1 MATASA
7 GYNYA
12 EDLDAKKARKAP
24 TDPTTQDRALNKV
37 NNAAFK
43 GPPSPTTPVP
53 HRLVPKTVPPP
64 TFAVPP
70 ESSSTKTALLTI
82 PGAVRSTL
90 PPRQAIFPD
99 TAQFFPP
106 ITNGTWAGDKPFGAE
121 AEQKLADIT
130 NVNNASKARN
140 NTAEPAK
147 PIAIQ
152 SELPSLVLEQ
162 KRPDLENPSTDL
174 PTTDDQDETLA
185 DAAQSR
191 KPLDTIFVM
200 DSIEDSYA
208 SSEFDQPL
216 ASDSSIFSTVRS
228 VRGRGSLYLSES
240 SGHMEQDNM
249 SELLSDLQTI
259 GGAVQELRTKC
270 LDYEGFEATLI
281 TRLGEIRRLQKDILS
296 EISVEEDSMLK
307 LKKSIS
313 ALRAKR
319 VAVAEALR
327 SKEIEKADEK
337 EKADATMEAELKAM
351 IYEHE
356 ALMKEHEESEAGGV
370 MMVDVTMADIKEEEE
385 PVEENFFTETIPD
398 IEEKPIKEAPS
409 TSTTP
414 RVGEEEEN
422 LVEEEPFAGTG
433 SDIKEPTKEG
443 SSAET
448 TLDTEGE
455 DNPIEERPPAETMF
469 DTEEG
474 SKKIEESFVEN
485 ERIEKEDASLK
496 NNHIQREL
504 GSELERARAEKY
516 RLENESVE
524 EQIRKLKTV
533 RIESEHIQS
542 EVVGVEGVRLRQTLV
557 AAETIGR
564 EKVEKDRLAA
574 ELLKREQESYLLQEA
589 IDKAEFDLK
598 LGKVEKDFRWECAEA
613 DRAAASLLEQ
623 GRTIEHTITG
633 ASNKQLA
640 WQVENELPKNTRIG
654 RPETQS
660 KKDQKPCLE
669 RERHEHVRIDADNR
683 RTRAETFRREEEELV
698 REHLEKV
705 RRQEERFKVERAE
718 RQRVEGEGLHAEHD
732 EKPHEAAI
740 LEKESQRALVR
751 ERGETVSLEKR
762 LGGIRIEKRVV
773 RNKLLAV
780 EQPAIGPA
788 RQLMF
793 EQRRPIFIPE
803 PTTRST
809 SPEPPDTTATGNTP
823 FPYTLELDL
832 KPMYG

>member
-12 EDLDAKKARKAP
+12 EDLDAKKAGKAP
-24 TDPTTQDRALNKV
+24 TDPALQDRALNKV
-37 NNAAFK
+37 NAGLK
-43 GPPSPTTPVP
+43 GPHSFATPVP
-53 HRLVPKTVPPP
+53 HRLAPKTVPPP
-64 TFAVPP
+64 TFIAPP
-70 ESSSTKTALLTI
+70 GSSPTRTALLTI
-82 PGAVRSTL
+82 PSAVRSTL
-90 PPRQAIFPD
+90 PPRQIIFPD
-99 TAQFFPP
+99 TTQFFPP

-130 NVNNASKARN
+130 NVDNAPKAGD
-140 NTAEPAK
+140 NTTEPAK

-152 SELPSLVLEQ
+152 NELPSLVLEQ
-162 KRPDLENPSTDL
+162 KRPDLEKSTTNL
-174 PTTDDQDETLA
+174 SIISDQDETLV

-191 KPLDTIFVM
+191 EPLDAIFVM

-216 ASDSSIFSTVRS
+216 ASDSSIFSTARPVHDRES
-228 VRGRGSLYLSES
+228 PYLSECL
-240 SGHMEQDNM
+240 GHMEQDNM
-249 SELLSDLQTI
+249 LELLSDLQTI
-259 GGAVQELRTKC
+259 GGAVQGLRTKC

-307 LKKSIS
+307 LKESIS

-327 SKEIEKADEK
+327 SKEVEQVDEK

-356 ALMKEHEESEAGGV
+356 ALMKEHEESEAGG
-370 MMVDVTMADIKEEEE
+370 MTMVDVTMADIEEEEE
-385 PVEENFFTETIPD
+385 PIEEDFFAETIPD
-398 IEEKPIKEAPS
+398 IEEKSIKEESS

-414 RVGEEEEN
+414 HIREGEEEN
-422 LVEEEPFAGTG
+422 LVKEEPFAETR
-433 SDIKEPTKEG
+433 SNIEEPIEE

-448 TLDTEGE
+448 TLDTEEE
-455 DNPIEERPPAETMF
+455 DNLIEERPPAEMIS

-474 SKKIEESFVEN
+474 NKKIEESFVEN
-485 ERIEKEDASLK
+485 ERIEKEEVSLK

-504 GSELERARAEKY
+504 ASGLFRACTEKSH
-516 RLENESVE
+516 LENESAE
-524 EQIRKLKTV
+524 EQIRELETV
-533 RIESEHIQS
+533 HIESEHFQS
-542 EVVGVEGVRLRQTLV
+542 EVVGIEGVRLQQTLIT
-557 AAETIGR
+557 AETIGR
-564 EKVEKDRLAA
+564 EKVEKYRLTA
-574 ELLKREQESYLLQEA
+574 ELLKREQDSYLLQEA
-589 IDKAEFDLK
+589 IDNAEFDLK

-623 GRTIEHTITG
+623 ENTIKHTITG
-633 ASNKQLA
+633 ANDKQSVGQA
-640 WQVENELPKNTRIG
+640 ENGL
-654 RPETQS
+654 PETQS

-669 RERHEHVRIDADNR
+669 RERHEHVRINADNR
-683 RTRAETFRREEEELV
+683 RTRAETIRREEEELV

-705 RRQEERFKVERAE
+705 RYQEERFKVERAE
-718 RQRVEGEGLHAEHD
+718 RQRVEGGGLHTEHD
-732 EKPHEAAI
+732 EKPRHEAAI
-740 LEKESQRALVR
+740 LEKVSQRALVR
-751 ERGETVSLEKR
+751 ERSETVGLEKR

-773 RNKLLAV
+773 KNKLPEV
-780 EQPAIGPA
+780 EQPATGPI
-788 RQLMF
+788 RQLVF
-793 EQRRPIFIPE
+793 GQRRPVFIPE
-803 PTTRST
+803 PTTCP
-809 SPEPPDTTATGNTP
+809 SPEPSDTTTTEKTP